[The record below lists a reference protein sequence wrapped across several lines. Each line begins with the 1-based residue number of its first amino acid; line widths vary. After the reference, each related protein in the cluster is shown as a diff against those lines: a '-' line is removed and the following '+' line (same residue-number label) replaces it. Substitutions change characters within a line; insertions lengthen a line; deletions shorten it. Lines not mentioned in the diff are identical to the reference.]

1 MEITFEQEREK
12 LKAIEH
18 FPVQLPCLVTEKLG
32 PGVAVIVIHGDC
44 SQLTWHQMGIS
55 EGEVL

>member
-18 FPVQLPCLVTEKLG
+18 FPVQLPCIVTEKLG
-32 PGVAVIVIHGDC
+32 PGVAVIVIHGDR
-44 SQLTWHQMGIS
+44 SQLTWHQM
-55 EGEVL
+55 